1 MSTLEKSIVLSGLIY
16 SAIYLP
22 AFVFFSEG
30 RMGVFIPFHVLAM
43 VSVIVVVALAFK
55 DLYQRPF
62 PTTSAKV
69 KWLAFMLL
77 FGPIIIVYLF
87 KHAFKPRLQAQPAD

>member
-1 MSTLEKSIVLSGLIY
+1 MSTLEKAIALLGLVY

-22 AFVFFSEG
+22 VFVFFSEG
-30 RMGVFIPFHVLAM
+30 RMGVFIPLHVLAM
-43 VSVIVVVALAFK
+43 VSVIIVAALAFK

-62 PTTSAKV
+62 STTSAKL

-77 FGPIIIVYLF
+77 FGPVIIVYLF
-87 KHAFKPRLQAQPAD
+87 KHAFKPRLHAQPG